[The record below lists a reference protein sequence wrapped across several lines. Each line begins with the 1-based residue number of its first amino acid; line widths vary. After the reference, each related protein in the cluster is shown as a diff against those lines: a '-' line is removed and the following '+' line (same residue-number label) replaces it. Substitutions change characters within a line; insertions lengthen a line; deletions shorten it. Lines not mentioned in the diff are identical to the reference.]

1 MEEKFAW
8 RPIVGWTLAV
18 LTVGVFLYATAT
30 GDGQWRLLTKP
41 WPVLLLALRLHW
53 ALKESGAPQEIY
65 TRRIRNGLLASAVG
79 DICLEFEAG
88 FLPGMLAFLIGHL
101 FYVAAYLNADRA
113 ARWARAVPFVLWGAG
128 VIYLLQEGLSAA
140 GMLIPVS
147 LYTAVICTM
156 MWRAVARIRPG
167 AGLDV
172 GWAVAGA
179 LLFAVS
185 DTLIAVTRFGPDIVG
200 APYWIIILYWLGQWG
215 IAQSAV
221 VPRARS
227 NSTE

>member
-1 MEEKFAW
+1 MDERFAW
-8 RPIVGWTLAV
+8 RPIAGWTLAV

-30 GDGQWRLLTKP
+30 GNGEWRLLTKP
-41 WPVLLLALRLHW
+41 WPVLLLALRLNW
-53 ALKESGAPQEIY
+53 KLKEGQAAGEIY
-65 TRRIRNGLLASAVG
+65 TRRVRNGLVASAVG

-88 FLPGMLAFLIGHL
+88 FLLGMLAFLIGHL
-101 FYVAAYLNADRA
+101 FYVAAYLNADRT
-113 ARWARAVPFVLWGAG
+113 ARWARAVPFVLWGAT
-128 VIYLLQEGLSAA
+128 VIYLLRPGLTAA

-147 LYTAVICTM
+147 IYTAVICTM

-167 AGLDV
+167 AGVEV
-172 GWAVAGA
+172 GWAVMGA

-185 DTLIAVTRFGPDIVG
+185 DTLIAVTRFGPEIAG

-221 VPRARS
+221 KS
-227 NSTE
+227 